1 MKGTWRGLARG
12 HGKLGGFPPVIDPR
26 IYRIGF
32 LPAIVAL
39 VVVMF
44 SVSPLPAPISFPIP
58 GASFEAGPAAN
69 AAREITEV
77 APERTPGSDGDQ
89 AAADLVAER
98 FGSIQGG
105 EVSEQRVE
113 SSFEGEDVELRN
125 VILVLPGESERRILV
140 VARRDSAR
148 GIGLAS
154 SAAATG
160 ALIELAE
167 SFGGARH
174 SKTLV
179 FVSTSGGSDGGT
191 GARAFAEN
199 TPDRELIDGTVV
211 IEQPA
216 AAPQQPPFVI
226 PWSAGPQSTSIQLT
240 ETAVAAVTEETN
252 SPAGEGAAFGGLMR
266 LALPSG
272 LGEQAVLI
280 EEGLNA
286 VALSSAGERPLSPAA
301 DGTDSLTPAT
311 LGRFGRAALV
321 LIESLDAAASPPE
334 HGPSAYI
341 QVAGNLIP
349 GWSLG
354 LLALSLIL
362 PAALTAIDAIARAW
376 RRGEGSPRDLGWAIS
391 RSLPFVGALLLAYL
405 LAITG
410 LAPDPRF
417 PFDPGRFEVGWRA
430 VIVLVFLS
438 LAFALIWIAAK
449 PLRVPRRTTRESLAA
464 ALGVLL
470 CASIA
475 GVWLINPYLA
485 LLLVP
490 AAHSWLAAIGPS
502 GSARF
507 AGAAIAVGG
516 SLLLPLIAVVDLAG
530 RLEVGVTVPWHILLM
545 IVGGQFGLAL
555 CMLICLI
562 AGGLVGVVAAARA
575 GEEAPAAPRLAASG
589 RFPRFPPRPRSS
601 RFSAISADG

>member
-1 MKGTWRGLARG
+1 
-12 HGKLGGFPPVIDPR
+12 VIDPR
-26 IYRIGF
+26 IYRAGF
-32 LPAIVAL
+32 LPAVVAV

-44 SVSPLPAPISFPIP
+44 SVAPRPEPITFPIP
-58 GASFEAGPAAN
+58 GASFETGPAAN
-69 AAREITEV
+69 AAREIARI
-77 APERTPGSDGDQ
+77 APDRTPGSEGDQ
-89 AAADLVAER
+89 AAAELVAAR
-98 FGSIQGG
+98 FGAIQGG

-113 SSFEGEDVELRN
+113 SSFDGEDVELRN
-125 VILVLPGESERRILV
+125 VILVLPGESEQRILV

-179 FVSTSGGSDGGT
+179 FVSTSGGSEGSA
-191 GARAFAEN
+191 GAREFAEGS
-199 TPDRELIDGTVV
+199 PDLELVDGAIA

-216 AAPQQPPFVI
+216 ARSLEPPFVI

-240 ETAVAAVTEETN
+240 RTAAAAVTEQTDQ
-252 SPAGEGAAFGGLMR
+252 PAGEGAPFGGLMR

-272 LGEQAVLI
+272 LGEQATLI
-280 EEGLNA
+280 EEGLDA
-286 VALSSAGERPLSPAA
+286 VALSSAGERPLSPAD
-301 DGTDSLTPAT
+301 DGLDSLSPAT

-321 LIESLDAAASPPE
+321 LIETLDAASAPPE
-334 HGPSAYI
+334 HGPDAYV

-354 LLALSLIL
+354 LLALALIL
-362 PAALTAIDAIARAW
+362 PAALTAIDAMARSW
-376 RRGEGSPRDLGWAIS
+376 RRGEGSPRDLAWAIS
-391 RSLPFVGALLLAYL
+391 RSLPFVGTLLVAYL

-410 LAPDPRF
+410 LAPRPRF
-417 PFDPGRFEVGWRA
+417 PFDPGRFEIGWRA
-430 VIVLVFLS
+430 VIVVTALA
-438 LAFALIWIAAK
+438 LAFVLIWIATK
-449 PLRVPRRTTRESLAA
+449 PLRVPRGATRESLAA

-490 AAHSWLAAIGPS
+490 AAHSWLAAIGPA
-502 GSARF
+502 GSARI
-507 AGAAIAVGG
+507 AGAAVAVGG
-516 SLLLPLIAVVDLAG
+516 SLLLPLIAVADLAG
-530 RLEVGVTVPWHILLM
+530 RLEVGITVPWHLM
-545 IVGGQFGLAL
+545 LMVVGGQFGFAL
-555 CMLICLI
+555 CVLISVI

-589 RFPRFPPRPRSS
+589 RLPR
-601 RFSAISADG
+601 

>member
-1 MKGTWRGLARG
+1 
-12 HGKLGGFPPVIDPR
+12 
-26 IYRIGF
+26 
-32 LPAIVAL
+32 VA
-39 VVVMF
+39 
-44 SVSPLPAPISFPIP
+44 
-58 GASFEAGPAAN
+58 
-69 AAREITEV
+69 
-77 APERTPGSDGDQ
+77 Q
-89 AAADLVAER
+89 R
-98 FGSIQGG
+98 FGEIEGG
-105 EVSEQRVE
+105 EVAEQTIE
-113 SSFEGEDVELRN
+113 SSFDGEDVELRN
-125 VILVLPGESERRILV
+125 VVLVLPGESERRIVV

-179 FVSTSGGSDGGT
+179 FVSTSGGSDGGV
-191 GARAFAEN
+191 GAREFAESFSE
-199 TPDRELIDGTVV
+199 RELVDGAVV
-211 IEQPA
+211 LEQPGA
-216 AAPQQPPFVI
+216 TTEQPPFVI

-240 ETAVAAVTEETN
+240 RTAATAVTDQTDR
-252 SPAGEGAAFGGLMR
+252 PAGEGAPFGGLMR

-280 EEGLNA
+280 EEGFDA
-286 VALSSAGERPLSPAA
+286 IALSSAGERPLAPAD
-301 DGTDSLTPAT
+301 DGSDSLSPAT
-311 LGRFGRAALV
+311 LGRFGRAALA
-321 LIESLDAAASPPE
+321 LIEALDATSAPPE
-334 HGPSAYI
+334 HGPDAYV

-362 PAALTAIDAIARAW
+362 PAALTAFDATARSW
-376 RRGEGSPRDLGWAIS
+376 RRGEGSPRDLAWAVS

-405 LAITG
+405 LAVTG
-410 LAPDPRF
+410 LAPQPQF
-417 PFDPGRFEVGWRA
+417 PYDPGRFGVGWRA
-430 VIVLVFLS
+430 AIVLACLT

-449 PLRVPRRTTRESLAA
+449 PLRVPRGATREALAA
-464 ALGVLL
+464 ALGLLL
-470 CASIA
+470 CVSVI

-490 AAHSWLAAIGPS
+490 AAHSWLTAVGPA
-502 GSARF
+502 GSARL

-516 SLLLPLIAVVDLAG
+516 SLVLPAVAVADLAG

-545 IVGGQFGLAL
+545 VVDGQLGFVL
-555 CMLICLI
+555 CLMGCLI

-589 RFPRFPPRPRSS
+589 RFPRFRE
-601 RFSAISADG
+601 G